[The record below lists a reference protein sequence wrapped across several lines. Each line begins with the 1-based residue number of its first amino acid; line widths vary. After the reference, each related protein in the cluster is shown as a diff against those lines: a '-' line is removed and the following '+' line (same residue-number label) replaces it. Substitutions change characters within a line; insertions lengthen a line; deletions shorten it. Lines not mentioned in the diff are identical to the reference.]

1 MVPTQL
7 NFFLFE
13 NVIHVVYVATIDS
26 GASYMYLL
34 LVSRVCTHTQEVVRD
49 ALLRGCMPLAQAYL
63 LHRKTGPVRKQDQV
77 YLSIHITHTETVYVL
92 HEKVMIWHIIC

>member
-7 NFFLFE
+7 NFSLFK
-13 NVIHVVYVATIDS
+13 NVLVYVAPIYS

-63 LHRKTGPVRKQDQV
+63 LHRKTGPVRKPDQV
-77 YLSIHITHTETVYVL
+77 YTYLYISLTQRL
-92 HEKVMIWHIIC
+92 CMCCA